1 MQVFLANFFIF
12 IQILKNIKT
21 NKLKYF
27 ISNTRGNFIP
37 RNNLRNR
44 YKRHRYRR
52 RADRA
57 IKRRPPWKE
66 YNLHIIVLIL
76 VVISMFIGIIEIKIT
91 DTISFLLLPLIYALV
106 MGLLLYLAKSVKW
119 VGPDQAKVAEG
130 VMVLLIGVLLS
141 KLAISSGQ
149 SIDMIFQVGPALIFQ
164 LFGDLGTLFALPI
177 ALLLGFR
184 REVIGMASS
193 ICREPN
199 LGIIIDRYGFKSPEA
214 RGVLAIFVIGS
225 IIGTPYISF
234 LSSISVSL
242 IPLHPYAFAMASGI
256 GSASMN
262 AAALVPLIHMYP
274 TMATQLEAFAGCS
287 NILSFCLGIY
297 MCIFISLPIA
307 EKLYK
312 WLSPILGK
320 GDAQI
325 EDDEE
330 VPDEIKDEID
340 ESSDDLSSG
349 KIERWVALLFA
360 FSVIVAVGNVVG
372 YHTSFIDSFIGML
385 IITFITLIGM
395 SLERVFP
402 VHIPSIIFI
411 SLIGLLV
418 AIPGTPTSEFVSQY
432 VSQVELTT
440 ICTAFL
446 GYVGIAIGKDWDE
459 FKRIGWRGVIVALV
473 VITGTYLCSATIA
486 NITLFVTGMI

>member
-1 MQVFLANFFIF
+1 MGH
-12 IQILKNIKT
+12 KD
-21 NKLKYF
+21 
-27 ISNTRGNFIP
+27 R
-37 RNNLRNR
+37 R
-44 YKRHRYRR
+44 YRFKQHRYRR
-52 RADRA
+52 RADRI

-66 YNLHIIVLIL
+66 YNLHFIVLIL
-76 VVISMFIGIIEIKIT
+76 VMISMFIGIIEIKIT

-106 MGLLLYLAKSVKW
+106 MGLMLYLAKSVKF
-119 VGPDQAKVAEG
+119 VGPEQAKVAEG
-130 VMVLLIGVLLS
+130 VMVLLIGVLLA

-149 SIDMIFQVGPALIFQ
+149 SIDIIFKVGPALVLQ
-164 LFGDLGTLFALPI
+164 LLGDLGTLIALPV

-199 LGIIIDRYGFKSPEA
+199 LGIIIDKYGFKSPEA

-225 IIGTPYISF
+225 IIGTPFISF
-234 LSSISVSL
+234 LSSICVSL
-242 IPLHPYAFAMASGI
+242 IPFHPYAYAMASGI

-262 AAALVPLIHMYP
+262 AAALVPLVHLHP

-297 MCIFISLPIA
+297 MCMFVSLPIA
-307 EKLYK
+307 EKLYA

-320 GDAQI
+320 GNAEIDDDYAPD
-325 EDDEE
+325 EVHEDEE
-330 VPDEIKDEID
+330 EID
-340 ESSDDLSSG
+340 KLNIG
-349 KIERWVALLFA
+349 KLKRWVALLLA
-360 FSVIVAVGNVVG
+360 FSVIVAVGNVIG
-372 YHTSFIDSFIGML
+372 YHTSFVDSFIAML
-385 IITFITLIGM
+385 IISAVTLVGM
-395 SLERVFP
+395 CLERIVP
-402 VHIPSIIFI
+402 VHIPSIVYI
-411 SLIGLLV
+411 SVIGLFI
-418 AIPGTPTSEFVSQY
+418 AIPGVPTSDFVAHY

-473 VITGTYLCSATIA
+473 VITGTYLGSATIA
-486 NITLFVTGMI
+486 NITLFLTGMI